1 MDRNGLWYATAF
13 CHTKMQSI
21 KPAPKWSWML
31 SWLRASE
38 ELEDGIDTW
47 DYFKHSRFIV
57 NDSSVNQLCT
67 RTISS
72 VGDRNM
78 SIYLGHPQWINRHM
92 IHFEENK
99 CQKIVDDHEPKGRH
113 NTSVKR
119 FQKLREYDGT
129 CVSLLQ
135 GFCFFVYV
143 SALLYRLFIFL
154 TGRTAIY
161 FGKNWAVAPVAH
173 LAGGCIH
180 WWNSMEHLLESA
192 LLVSFVHIKQNM
204 SFRPTAKDW
213 KMGGFPMMT
222 RSSPH
227 LHSWYL

>member
-13 CHTKMQSI
+13 CHTRVQSI

-47 DYFKHSRFIV
+47 DYFNHSRFIV

-67 RTISS
+67 WTISS
-72 VGDRNM
+72 VGDLNM
-78 SIYLGHPQWINRHM
+78 SIHLGHPQWINRHM

-135 GFCFFVYV
+135 GFCFFFYV
-143 SALLYRLFIFL
+143 SALLHRLFYFL
-154 TGRTAIY
+154 DRSHSYLFWQELSSGPGGP
-161 FGKNWAVAPVAH
+161 FGWRLHSLK
-173 LAGGCIH
+173 
-180 WWNSMEHLLESA
+180 MELNGTSFGICT
-192 LLVSFVHIKQNM
+192 VSFI
-204 SFRPTAKDW
+204 RPYQTKHVLSPYSQRLKDGW
-213 KMGGFPMMT
+213 F
-222 RSSPH
+222 SH
-227 LHSWYL
+227 DD

>member
-143 SALLYRLFIFL
+143 SALLYRLFYFL
-154 TGRTAIY
+154 NRSHSYLFWQELSSGPGGP
-161 FGKNWAVAPVAH
+161 FGWRLH
-173 LAGGCIH
+173 SL
-180 WWNSMEHLLESA
+180 MELNGTSFGICT
-192 LLVSFVHIKQNM
+192 VSFI
-204 SFRPTAKDW
+204 RPYQTKHVL
-213 KMGGFPMMT
+213 
-222 RSSPH
+222 SPH
-227 LHSWYL
+227 SQRLKDGWFSHDD